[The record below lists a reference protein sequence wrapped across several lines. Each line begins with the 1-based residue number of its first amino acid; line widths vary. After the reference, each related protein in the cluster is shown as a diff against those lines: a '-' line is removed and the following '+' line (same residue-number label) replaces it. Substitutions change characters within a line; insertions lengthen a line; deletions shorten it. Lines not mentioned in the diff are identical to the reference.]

1 MKKHVRIEHVAWL
14 PAWCNMVKH
23 DIMEKRKFLEK
34 NELTGETNI
43 SYSNSFNNY
52 LSLTNIVHDN

>member
-34 NELTGETNI
+34 NELTGETVSTVI
-43 SYSNSFNNY
+43 HLIIKPY
-52 LSLTNIVHDN
+52 